1 MKEIERILFPETNF
15 RAANKRLIIND
26 AMLLYGQV

>member
-1 MKEIERILFPETNF
+1 MKGIERIHSPETNF
-15 RAANKRLIIND
+15 RAANKQLIIND